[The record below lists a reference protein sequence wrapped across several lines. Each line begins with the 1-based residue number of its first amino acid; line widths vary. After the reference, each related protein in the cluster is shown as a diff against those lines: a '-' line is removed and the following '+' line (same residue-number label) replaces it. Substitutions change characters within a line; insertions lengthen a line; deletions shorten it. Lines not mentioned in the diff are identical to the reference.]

1 MTASLMSNGFDH
13 IVHAVRDLD
22 AAADLYQRLGFIVGA
37 RNVHPWGTHNRI
49 VQFDRFFIELLT
61 IGEPDKIPP
70 HRDGA
75 FSFGAFQRDYSA
87 AREGLSMLLLASDDA
102 AADLCRFTDS
112 GIAAGEVFTFGREGR
127 RPDGSVVKLQF
138 SLAFARDALSP
149 QAGFATCQHHYP
161 ENFWNP
167 AFQAH
172 ANGAR
177 AATAVVMVA
186 DNPTDHHI
194 FLEAFTGSRDLRST
208 SIGVTAPTKRGEID
222 IVEPVSLR
230 DQYGITVPSEGEGA
244 SFVGLR
250 IAVDD
255 LGVVERLLQDHK
267 IPAARH
273 VGRLVVPNVCGATLI
288 FEQGTVR

>member
-22 AAADLYQRLGFIVGA
+22 AAADLYRRLGFIVGA

-70 HRDGA
+70 HRDGT
-75 FSFGAFQRDYSA
+75 FSFGAFQRDYLA

-102 AADLCRFTDS
+102 AADLRRFVAS

-138 SLAFARDALSP
+138 SLAFARDPLSP

-194 FLEAFTGSRDLRST
+194 FLEAFTGSRYLRST

-244 SFVGLR
+244 SFGGLR
-250 IAVDD
+250 IAADD